1 MLPAL
6 LFVILTKQHQL
17 ENDTWRIKVKPT
29 PKKHIFSIKRIPNYW
44 TSWLLSYTDA
54 EKEQKWP
61 MQNVTLRDSES
72 SNH

>member
-1 MLPAL
+1 M
-6 LFVILTKQHQL
+6 
-17 ENDTWRIKVKPT
+17 KPT

-54 EKEQKWP
+54 EKEKKWP